1 MARFSHNPS
10 MVDLPIACS
19 LSPAALKARRENLLN
34 VLWDRADERYEL
46 SNGYRLRF
54 SMHSDI
60 LDSIA
65 RTIDAER
72 QCWRFLC
79 FTLTIEPA
87 DGGIVLDL
95 TGPPGTREFLVA
107 MLDET

>member
-46 SNGYRLRF
+46 SNTIAFGFRCTVTFLTLSRGPSMRNASAGDFCASPLRLNLQTVELF
-54 SMHSDI
+54 S
-60 LDSIA
+60 
-65 RTIDAER
+65 T
-72 QCWRFLC
+72 
-79 FTLTIEPA
+79 
-87 DGGIVLDL
+87 
-95 TGPPGTREFLVA
+95 
-107 MLDET
+107 